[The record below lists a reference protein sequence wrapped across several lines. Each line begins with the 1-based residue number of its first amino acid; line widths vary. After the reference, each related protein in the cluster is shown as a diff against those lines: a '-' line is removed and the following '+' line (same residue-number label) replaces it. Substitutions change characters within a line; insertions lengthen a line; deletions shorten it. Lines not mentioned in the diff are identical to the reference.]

1 MAGKQWIR
9 GLVGVWLPKHA
20 RGALRLPGMLAVAIA
35 LVGLGGCGVVDPK
48 TKHRVIGFIDFDDEH
63 LAPPGGP

>member
-1 MAGKQWIR
+1 
-9 GLVGVWLPKHA
+9 
-20 RGALRLPGMLAVAIA
+20 MLAVAIA